1 MIDHLTDTNVFSE
14 IFKGNA
20 DVKKFVEG
28 FENSIDS
35 TVYVECL
42 QGSKS
47 NREKLIIKKYLSHF
61 PIYYLTPSI
70 SKQTIALI
78 DQYSNSHGL
87 FLPDAQIAAVCLE
100 YNLTLLTYNVDD
112 FKFIKGLKW
121 LKPNI

>member
-1 MIDHLTDTNVFSE
+1 MIDHLIDTNVFSE

-61 PIYYLTPSI
+61 PIYYHPPSI

>member
-47 NREKLIIKKYLSHF
+47 NCE
-61 PIYYLTPSI
+61 
-70 SKQTIALI
+70 
-78 DQYSNSHGL
+78 N
-87 FLPDAQIAAVCLE
+87 
-100 YNLTLLTYNVDD
+100 
-112 FKFIKGLKW
+112 
-121 LKPNI
+121 